1 MHFDRFGFF
10 NVFQSPY
17 RAEAQNK
24 SAGRKSAPNKGDLK
38 AATAASDKKF
48 KLVLSNGKV
57 IR

>member
-1 MHFDRFGFF
+1 MMHFDRFGFF
-10 NVFQSPY
+10 NVSQSPY

-24 SAGRKSAPNKGDLK
+24 TAGRKSAHNKGDLK
-38 AATAASDKKF
+38 TAAAADKKF